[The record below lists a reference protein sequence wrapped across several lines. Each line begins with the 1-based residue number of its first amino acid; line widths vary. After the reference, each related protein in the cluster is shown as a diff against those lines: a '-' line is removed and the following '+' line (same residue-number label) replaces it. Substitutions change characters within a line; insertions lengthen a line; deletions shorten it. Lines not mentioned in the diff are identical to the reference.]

1 MSSKEYIGTAYPM
14 KNIDKNDIIPIEN
27 IIAHKSNSP
36 FKLVNPN
43 SKILKPLSRKVSK
56 MPSPESG
63 YRTPEP
69 KKEKIKVNSP
79 GKKISFKS
87 LNPMPFRKNHSDST
101 LETSLLKS
109 FDNASSINTPKESVT
124 SFSSS
129 SVNNIDNTPDTDVGL
144 YLSDDDIDDEG
155 YKSVWRIVPTPPKR
169 NGGYKT
175 KKRKYIKKPKTLK
188 KRIKKIL
195 KKSKLNRF

>member
-87 LNPMPFRKNHSDST
+87 LNPMPFRKTRSDSS

-109 FDNASSINTPKESVT
+109 FDNASINTPNDSAT

-129 SVNNIDNTPDTDVGL
+129 SVNNIDNTSDTDVGL

-155 YKSVWRIVPTPPKR
+155 YKSVWRIVPTPPKK

-175 KKRKYIKKPKTLK
+175 NKRKYIKKPKTLK

-195 KKSKLNRF
+195 KKRKFK